1 MTERAFQTQAA
12 EAAFKEWENVQTTLV
27 VMPTGTGKTV
37 LASNIIQ
44 GFRPKRTLFLA
55 HREELIFQAAK
66 TIRRHAG
73 LGVDIEMA
81 DLWAGDQLWNA
92 DVIVSTI
99 QTQIAG
105 KKDRERMTRFDPDDF
120 GLVVVDEAHRVTAK
134 SYKKVLAHY
143 KQNPDLKILCL
154 TATPDR
160 ADEEAL
166 GQMIDSVAFDYEIV
180 DAINDG
186 WLVPIEQQMVFVE
199 GLDFSKVRT
208 QGGDLS
214 SADLAAIMEAEKNLQ
229 GVAASSI
236 EIIGDRRTL
245 VFTAGVK
252 QAEMLCEIFNR
263 HKPNMAGWVC
273 GTTPKDQRRDL
284 LNQFS
289 DGRIQVVVNCNCLS
303 EGFDN
308 PGVEVVIQARPTKS
322 RSLYAQQAGRS
333 TRPLAGVV
341 DGLASAEER
350 RAAIAESPKP
360 SCLIVDFVGNAGRH
374 KLMTTADILG
384 GKVTPEAM
392 AKAVAKATAE
402 GKPVRMADEL
412 ESAEREVHSEIEEK
426 KAIEARKRAHIKAQA
441 EYKTRSVDPFD
452 VFDLKPVKSRGWDS
466 GKNLTP
472 GQRGVLLKA
481 GVNIVGMPYSQ
492 QKQLLVEIFARRDK
506 RMATYKQCKLLR
518 KRGVD
523 TTTMSFDDART
534 KLDQIAQKEGWKDR
548 FDAARTPTVQPE
560 PIPVKPQQFH
570 SAAALLE
577 EPPWM
582 DSLFK

>member
-1 MTERAFQTQAA
+1 MSEREFQRHA
-12 EAAFKEWENVQTTLV
+12 ESAVFAEWEDVQSTLV

-37 LASNIIQ
+37 LASNIIKH
-44 GFRPKRTLFLA
+44 FPPKRTLFLA

-66 TIRRHAG
+66 TIRNHAY

-81 DLWAGDQLWNA
+81 DLWAGDTLWDA

-105 KKDRERMTRFDPDDF
+105 KKNHERMTRFDPSHF
-120 GLVVVDEAHRVTAK
+120 GLVVVDEAHRVTAS
-134 SYKKVLAHY
+134 SYRRVLSHY

-199 GLDFSKVRT
+199 GLDFSKVKT
-208 QGGDLS
+208 QGNDLS
-214 SADLAAIMEAEKNLQ
+214 ASDLAAVMEAEKNLQ

-263 HKPNMAGWVC
+263 HREDMAGWVC

-284 LNQFS
+284 LNRFA
-289 DGRIQVVVNCNCLS
+289 DGRTQVVVNCNCLS

-333 TRPLAGVV
+333 TRPLAGCV
-341 DGLASAEER
+341 DDLGSAEER
-350 RAAIAESPKP
+350 RAAIAASAKP

-384 GKVTPEAM
+384 GKVSPEAM
-392 AKAVAKATAE
+392 ERAVAKAKAE
-402 GKPVRMADEL
+402 GKPMRMADAL
-412 ESAEREVHSEIEEK
+412 EASENAIRAEAEERRKRE
-426 KAIEARKRAHIKAQA
+426 AARKAHLIAQA
-441 EYKTRSVDPFD
+441 EFKTKSVDPFD
-452 VFDLKPVKSRGWDS
+452 ILDIRPKQSRGWDE
-466 GKNLTP
+466 GKSLTP
-472 GQRGVLLKA
+472 NQRAVLLRQ
-481 GVNIVGMPYSQ
+481 GVNITGMPYGQ
-492 QKQLLVEIFARRDK
+492 QKQLLTAIFK
-506 RMATYKQCKLLR
+506 RMENKMASINQCKALR
-518 KRGVD
+518 KRDINTDGL
-523 TTTMSFDDART
+523 TFAQASER
-534 KLDQIAQKEGWKDR
+534 LNEIAQKEGWKPKTKQ
-548 FDAARTPTVQPE
+548 ATQSGPAPARQSQHFP
-560 PIPVKPQQFH
+560 
-570 SAAALLE
+570 SAAMVLE
-577 EPPWM
+577 EPDWM
-582 DSLFK
+582 EERFR

>member
-1 MTERAFQTQAA
+1 MSDREFQKRAENAVFT
-12 EAAFKEWENVQTTLV
+12 EWEDVQSTLV

-37 LASNIIQ
+37 LASNIIKRI
-44 GFRPKRTLFLA
+44 RPKRTLFLA

-66 TIRRHAG
+66 TIRRYAH

-81 DLWAGDQLWNA
+81 DLWAGDSLWDA

-105 KKDRERMTRFDPDDF
+105 KKEQERMTRFDPSHF
-120 GLVVVDEAHRVTAK
+120 GLVVVDEAHRVTAASYRK
-134 SYKKVLAHY
+134 VLSHYKK
-143 KQNPDLKILCL
+143 NSELKILCL

-166 GQMIDSVAFDYEIV
+166 GQMIDSVAFDYEII

-199 GLDFSKVRT
+199 GLDFSRVKT

-214 SADLAAIMEAEKNLQ
+214 ASDLAAIMEAEKNLQ
-229 GVAASSI
+229 GVAASSL

-263 HKPNMAGWVC
+263 HRSNMAGWVC
-273 GTTPKDQRRDL
+273 GATPKNQRRDL
-284 LNQFS
+284 LNRFA
-289 DGRIQVVVNCNCLS
+289 DGRTQVVVNCNCLS

-341 DGLASAEER
+341 DGLDSAEQR
-350 RAAIAESPKP
+350 RAAIAASAKP

-374 KLMTTADILG
+374 KLMTSADILG
-384 GKVTPEAM
+384 GKVSEAAM
-392 AKAVAKATAE
+392 ERAVAKAKAT
-402 GKPVRMADEL
+402 GKPIRMADEL
-412 ESAEREVHSEIEEK
+412 EASENAIRAEIEERRRRE
-426 KAIEARKRAHIKAQA
+426 AARKAHLIAQA
-441 EYKTRSVDPFD
+441 EFKTKSVDPFD
-452 VFDLKPVKSRGWDS
+452 ILDIRPKKSRGWDE
-466 GKNLTP
+466 GKSLTP
-472 GQRGVLLKA
+472 NQRGVLLRQ
-481 GVNIVGMPYSQ
+481 GINITGMPYGQ
-492 QKQLLVEIFARRDK
+492 QKQLLTAIFK
-506 RMATYKQCKLLR
+506 RMENKMASINQCKALR
-518 KRGVD
+518 KRGINTD
-523 TTTMSFDDART
+523 GLTFEQASE
-534 KLDQIAQKEGWKDR
+534 KLNEISRREGWKPK
-548 FDAARTPTVQPE
+548 TKE
-560 PIPVKPQQFH
+560 PIQASAPPAKPQPRH
-570 SAAALLE
+570 YPSAAAILE
-577 EPPWM
+577 EPAWM
-582 DSLFK
+582 KDLFG